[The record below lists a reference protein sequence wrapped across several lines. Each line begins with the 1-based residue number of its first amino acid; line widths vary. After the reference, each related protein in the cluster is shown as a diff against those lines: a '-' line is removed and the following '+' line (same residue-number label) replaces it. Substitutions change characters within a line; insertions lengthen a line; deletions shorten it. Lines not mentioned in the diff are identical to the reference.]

1 MKILNIRVTGLP
13 LYNNPVELPFY
24 AVQRVENKHLDMVH
38 NLFGGI
44 YINAAEAFI
53 GINASGKTTA
63 LRIVSFAQLLL
74 TGTALNAAVVKNSMY
89 FPPLFQNDGETV
101 FEITFYYDK
110 RIYRLVSSIAKRVG
124 IDGRQE
130 ICILSEQLYSKTAN
144 VKVNKTNLL
153 DFAGIE
159 PERTRQE
166 TSDYLSDDVSIMIAF
181 NKQIAKKTIC
191 IDLGI
196 FTDFNLLYMNE
207 GVVPTEII
215 QLLDPTIEQIAS
227 EKTPGGVI
235 TRLKFVGQDVKIL
248 LNPIEINAYLSS
260 GTIKGIQVFSD
271 AIRVLKNGGYLLIDE
286 IENHF
291 NQELVAVL
299 LRLFLNKRTNPN
311 GAVIV
316 FSTHYPELLDEL
328 ERNDSVFFTRSDR
341 GLSIDNLNTLLKRN
355 DANKSEI
362 YQSDYLGGTAP
373 KYAAIH
379 ALRKQI
385 EGSLEAR
392 DAG

>member
-153 DFAGIE
+153 DFGGIE

-181 NKQIAKKTIC
+181 NKQISKKTIC

-248 LNPIEINAYLSS
+248 LNPIDR
-260 GTIKGIQVFSD
+260 K
-271 AIRVLKNGGYLLIDE
+271 
-286 IENHF
+286 
-291 NQELVAVL
+291 
-299 LRLFLNKRTNPN
+299 
-311 GAVIV
+311 
-316 FSTHYPELLDEL
+316 
-328 ERNDSVFFTRSDR
+328 SVV
-341 GLSIDNLNTLLKRN
+341 
-355 DANKSEI
+355 
-362 YQSDYLGGTAP
+362 
-373 KYAAIH
+373 
-379 ALRKQI
+379 
-385 EGSLEAR
+385 
-392 DAG
+392 